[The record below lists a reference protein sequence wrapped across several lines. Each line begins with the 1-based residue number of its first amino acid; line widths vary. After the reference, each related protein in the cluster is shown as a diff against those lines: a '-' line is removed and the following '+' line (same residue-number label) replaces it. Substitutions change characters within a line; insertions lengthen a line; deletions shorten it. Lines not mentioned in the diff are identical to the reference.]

1 MKIKE
6 NILEFIKGTRNDT
19 TNESITTESTASK
32 FKQIGAKFN
41 KLNYNDKQLQLQL
54 QLQLDFAFENQY
66 T

>member
-41 KLNYNDKQLQLQL
+41 KLDYNDKQL

>member
-6 NILEFIKGTRNDT
+6 NILEFIKGTHNDT

-41 KLNYNDKQLQLQL
+41 KLDYNDKQ
-54 QLQLDFAFENQY
+54 
-66 T
+66 